1 MAGEILTEMVE
12 CPVTDGSAVPG
23 YLARPE
29 GEGPFPAIVVIQ
41 EWWGLEP
48 HIKDIAE
55 RFARE
60 GYAAIAPDLYHGA
73 VTDEPDEARKLAME
87 TDMDL
92 ATREVGGA
100 VAYLRG
106 RSFTNGAVATI
117 GYCMG
122 GGLSLS
128 ASCRYPVDAT
138 IVYYGG
144 NPNPLEQ
151 VQDIPGAVLGI
162 YGEDDRLFPDAV
174 NALREAL
181 TGYGKTV
188 EIHTYPGAPHAFFN
202 DSRPATYWEEA
213 SQDAWQ
219 KTLDFLGRHMG

>member
-12 CPVTDGSAVPG
+12 CPVTDSPAVPG

-29 GEGPFPAIVVIQ
+29 GDGPFPAIVVIQ

-60 GYAAIAPDLYHGA
+60 GYAALAPDLYHGA

-92 ATREVGGA
+92 AVREVGGA
-100 VAYLRG
+100 VTYLRG
-106 RSFTNGAVATI
+106 QPYAKGTVATI

-144 NPNPLEQ
+144 NPNPAGAG
-151 VQDIPGAVLGI
+151 PGHTRRGP
-162 YGEDDRLFPDAV
+162 GH
-174 NALREAL
+174 LRRRRSSL
-181 TGYGKTV
+181 
-188 EIHTYPGAPHAFFN
+188 PGRGQCPERGADQLWQERG
-202 DSRPATYWEEA
+202 DSHLPGRPPRIL
-213 SQDAWQ
+213 Q
-219 KTLDFLGRHMG
+219 R

>member
-12 CPVTDGSAVPG
+12 CPVTDSPAVPG

-29 GEGPFPAIVVIQ
+29 GDGPFPAIVVIQ

-60 GYAAIAPDLYHGA
+60 GYAALAPDLYHGA

-92 ATREVGGA
+92 AVREVGGA
-100 VAYLRG
+100 VTYLRG
-106 RSFTNGAVATI
+106 QPYAKGTVATI

-151 VQDIPGAVLGI
+151 VQDIPGPVLGI

-202 DSRPATYWEEA
+202 DSRPPTYWEEA
-213 SQDAWQ
+213 SKDAWQ
-219 KTLDFLGRHMG
+219 KTLDFLARNMS

>member
-60 GYAAIAPDLYHGA
+60 GYVAIAPDLYHGA

-106 RSFTNGAVATI
+106 RSYTNGAVATI

-151 VQDIPGAVLGI
+151 VQDIPGAVLGHLRR
-162 YGEDDRLFPDAV
+162 GRPSLPGRGQCPERGVDRLRQDRGDSH
-174 NALREAL
+174 L
-181 TGYGKTV
+181 
-188 EIHTYPGAPHAFFN
+188 PGRAP
-202 DSRPATYWEEA
+202 RLL
-213 SQDAWQ
+213 Q
-219 KTLDFLGRHMG
+219 R